1 VQTMSKQNTGYFRTS
16 SDLFKNDLFVREAE
30 LNRSVRGKRFLVVGG
45 AGTIGSAVANEIIKR
60 GPEVVHIV
68 DISENNLVET
78 VRYLRSSG
86 SFDSELLTFAID
98 VGGKE
103 FEALIEHAPSYDYIL
118 NLSALKHVRSEK
130 DPYTLNRLLDV
141 NIFNAARLAKI
152 ASEQQATK
160 YFCVSTD
167 KAANP
172 ANAMGASKRL
182 MELFLLRE
190 SERID
195 ISFARFANVAYSD
208 GSLPH
213 GFTKRFDNGQPIS
226 APKDIRRYFISSEE
240 AGQLCL
246 LSTLLGENLDI
257 FFPKLT
263 ETLHEATF
271 KDMAIDFLEGKGFE
285 AFECASEEEA
295 RKRCTE
301 LIAQKKWP
309 CYFFE
314 SDTSGEKAFEEF
326 YTPNEEVVLN
336 KFEGVGIVRL
346 SRNIDLERLDAFE
359 ASLSDWRESGSWD
372 RDALIEI
379 LKKAVPEFEHVE
391 KGKNLDQRM

>member
-1 VQTMSKQNTGYFRTS
+1 MNSLKKLFAVDLEKQGAYIDRA
-16 SDLFKNDLFVREAE
+16 VA
-30 LNRSVRGKRFLVVGG
+30 GKRFLVVGG
-45 AGTIGSAVANEIIKR
+45 AGTIGSAVAKEIIKR
-60 GPEVVHIV
+60 APAVLHVV
-68 DISENNLVET
+68 DISENNLVEA
-78 VRYLRSSG
+78 VRHIRSTS
-86 SFDSELLTFAID
+86 SFDAELLTFAID

-103 FEALIEHAPSYDYIL
+103 FDALVNHMPPYDFIL

-130 DPYTLNRLLDV
+130 DPYTLNRLIDV
-141 NIFNAARLAKI
+141 NILNAAKLARI
-152 ASEQQATK
+152 AAEQDATK

-195 ISFARFANVAYSD
+195 ISFTRFANVAYSD
-208 GSLPH
+208 GSLPY
-213 GFTKRFDNGQPIS
+213 GFTKRFENAQPIS
-226 APKDIRRYFISSEE
+226 APKDMRRYFISSEE

-246 LSTLLGENLDI
+246 LSTLLGDNLDI

-271 KDMAIDFLEGKGFE
+271 KDMATDFLKGKGFE
-285 AFECASEEEA
+285 PVECATEEEA
-295 RKRCTE
+295 RGRCSE
-301 LIAQKKWP
+301 LIPQKKWP

-314 SDTSGEKAFEEF
+314 SDTSGEKGFEEF
-326 YTPNEEVVLN
+326 YTSNEEVVLN
-336 KFEGVGIVRL
+336 KFEGVGIVKL
-346 SRNIDLERLDAFE
+346 SRNIDLELLDAFE
-359 ASLSDWRESGSWD
+359 TSLSDWRESGSWD

-379 LKKAVPEFEHVE
+379 LKKAVPEFKHVE

>member
-1 VQTMSKQNTGYFRTS
+1 MNTVLSHLLRS
-16 SDLFKNDLFVREAE
+16 SLLDDELENNAE
-30 LNRSVRGKRFLVVGG
+30 TIVELIAGKRFLVVGG
-45 AGTIGSAVANEIIKR
+45 AGTIGSAVVNEIVKR
-60 GPEVVHIV
+60 SPAVVHIV
-68 DISENNLVET
+68 DISENNLVEA
-78 VRYLRSSG
+78 VRNIRSST
-86 SFDSELLTFAID
+86 SFQNELLTFAID

-103 FEALIEHAPSYDYIL
+103 FDALIDHMPAYDYIL

-130 DPYTLNRLLDV
+130 DPFTLNRLIDV
-141 NIFNAARLAKI
+141 NIFNASKLAQI
-152 ASEQQATK
+152 ASHQNASK

-190 SERID
+190 SEGID

-213 GFTKRFDNGQPIS
+213 GFTKRFDSAQPIS
-226 APKDIRRYFISSEE
+226 APQDIRRYFISSEE

-246 LSTLLGENLDI
+246 LSTLLGDNLDI

-263 ETLHEATF
+263 ENLHEATF

-314 SDTSGEKAFEEF
+314 SDTSGEKGFEEF
-326 YTPNEEVVLN
+326 FTSDEEVLLN
-336 KFEGVGIVRL
+336 KFDGVGIVKL
-346 SRNIDLERLDAFE
+346 SQNIDLQRLDAFE
-359 ASLSDWRESGSWD
+359 ADLSEWRKSGSWD
-372 RDALIEI
+372 RQALIQI
-379 LKKAVPEFEHVE
+379 LKDAVPEFQHVE
-391 KGKNLDQRM
+391 KGKNLDQKM

>member
-1 VQTMSKQNTGYFRTS
+1 MVNLDVNRINKS
-16 SDLFKNDLFVREAE
+16 SDLFESDLYAA
-30 LNRSVRGKRFLVVGG
+30 RSLISQLVANKRFLIVGG
-45 AGTIGSAVANEIIKR
+45 AGTIGTAVTNEIIKR
-60 GPEVVHIV
+60 DPAAVHIV
-68 DISENNLVET
+68 DISENNLVEA
-78 VRYLRSSG
+78 VRYIRSSS
-86 SFDSELLTFAID
+86 SFDAELLTFAID

-103 FEALIEHAPSYDYIL
+103 FDALIDHMPPYDYIL

-130 DPYTLNRLLDV
+130 DPFTLNRLIDV
-141 NIFNAARLAKI
+141 NIFNASKLAQI
-152 ASEQQATK
+152 ASKQKVSK

-182 MELFLLRE
+182 MELFLLKE

-213 GFTKRFDNGQPIS
+213 GFTKRFDNAQPIS

-271 KDMAIDFLEGKGFE
+271 KDMAIDFLKGKGFE
-285 AFECASEEEA
+285 PFECATEEEA
-295 RKRCTE
+295 RGRCSE
-301 LIAQKKWP
+301 LIPQKKWP

-314 SDTSGEKAFEEF
+314 SDTSGEKSFEEF
-326 YTPNEEVVLN
+326 YTANEEVVLN
-336 KFEGVGIVRL
+336 KFEGVGIVKL

-359 ASLSDWRESGSWD
+359 TSLSDWRQSGLWD
-372 RDALIEI
+372 RDTLIEI
-379 LKKAVPEFEHVE
+379 LKKAVPEFQHVE

>member
-1 VQTMSKQNTGYFRTS
+1 M
-16 SDLFKNDLFVREAE
+16 
-30 LNRSVRGKRFLVVGG
+30 RSEIDESVFGRRFLIVGG
-45 AGTIGSAVANEIIKR
+45 AGTIGSAVANEIIR
-60 GPEVVHIV
+60 RDPAALHIV
-68 DISENNLVET
+68 DISENNLVEA
-78 VRYLRSSG
+78 VRYIRSST
-86 SFDSELLTFAID
+86 SFENELLTFAID
-98 VGGKE
+98 AGSKE
-103 FEALIEHAPSYDYIL
+103 FDALIDYMPAYDYIL

-130 DPYTLNRLLDV
+130 DPYTLNRLIDV
-141 NIFNAARLAKI
+141 NVFNATKLARI
-152 ASEQQATK
+152 ASEQRAKK

-190 SERID
+190 SDRVD

-213 GFTKRFDNGQPIS
+213 GFTKRFESAQPIS
-226 APKDIRRYFISSEE
+226 APQDIRRYFISSAE

-246 LSTLLGENLDI
+246 LSTLLGDNLDI

-271 KDMAIDFLEGKGFE
+271 KDMAIDFLESKGFE
-285 AFECASEEEA
+285 AFECTSEEEA

-314 SDTSGEKAFEEF
+314 SDTSGEKSFEEF
-326 YTPNEEVVLN
+326 YTSNEEVVLN
-336 KFEGVGIVRL
+336 KFEGVGIVKL

-359 ASLSDWRESGSWD
+359 ASLSDWRESRSWD
-372 RDALIEI
+372 RDTLIEI
-379 LKKAVPEFEHVE
+379 LKKAVPEFQHVE

>member
-1 VQTMSKQNTGYFRTS
+1 MKTALSNLLRSNLLDGDLENNAKQI
-16 SDLFKNDLFVREAE
+16 LE
-30 LNRSVRGKRFLVVGG
+30 LISGKRFLVVGG
-45 AGTIGSAVANEIIKR
+45 AGTIGSAVVNEIIKR
-60 GPEVVHIV
+60 DPAAVHIV

-86 SFDSELLTFAID
+86 SFKSELLSFAID

-103 FEALIEHAPSYDYIL
+103 FDAFINTIEPYDYIL
-118 NLSALKHVRSEK
+118 NLSALKHVRSER

-141 NIFNAARLAKI
+141 NIFNATKLARI
-152 ASEQQATK
+152 AVDQMATK

-213 GFTKRFDNGQPIS
+213 GFTKRFYNEQPIS
-226 APKDIRRYFISSEE
+226 APRDIRRYFISSEE

-246 LSTLLGENLDI
+246 LSTLLGDNLDI

-271 KDMAIDFLEGKGFE
+271 KDMAIDFLNSKGFE

-295 RKRCTE
+295 RRRCPE
-301 LIAQKKWP
+301 LISQKKWP
-309 CYFFE
+309 CYFFD
-314 SDTSGEKAFEEF
+314 SDTSGEKGFEEF
-326 YTPNEEVVLN
+326 FTSNEEVVLN
-336 KFEGVGIVRL
+336 KFDGVGIVKL
-346 SRNIDLERLDAFE
+346 SRNIDLKRLDDFE
-359 ASLSDWRESGSWD
+359 SNISDWRESGSWD
-372 RDALIEI
+372 RQALIEI
-379 LKKAVPEFEHVE
+379 LKKAVPEFQHVE

>member
-1 VQTMSKQNTGYFRTS
+1 MKYQYGNANNRLLS
-16 SDLFKNDLFVREAE
+16 LFSNDLEFNKTLIKENIAD
-30 LNRSVRGKRFLVVGG
+30 KRFLIVGG

-60 GPEVVHIV
+60 GPKALHIV
-68 DISENNLVET
+68 DISENNLVEV
-78 VRYLRSSG
+78 VRYIRSVST
-86 SFDSELLTFAID
+86 FDAELLTFAID

-103 FEALIEHAPSYDYIL
+103 FDALINHMPEYDYIL

-130 DPYTLNRLLDV
+130 DPYTLNRLIDV
-141 NIFNAARLAKI
+141 NIFNASKLALI
-152 ASEQQATK
+152 AAEQKATK

-182 MELFLLRE
+182 MELFLIKE
-190 SERID
+190 SKKID

-213 GFTKRFDNGQPIS
+213 GFKKRFDSAQPIA
-226 APKDIRRYFISSEE
+226 APQDIRRYFISSEE

-246 LSTLLGENLDI
+246 LSTLLGDNLDI

-263 ETLHEATF
+263 ETLHLATF
-271 KDMAIDFLEGKGFE
+271 KEMAIDFLEGKGFE
-285 AFECASEEEA
+285 AFECATEEEA
-295 RKRCTE
+295 RGRCAE

-314 SDTSGEKAFEEF
+314 SDTSGEKGFEEF
-326 YTPNEEVVLN
+326 FTSSEEVMLDN
-336 KFEGVGIVRL
+336 FDGVGIVKL
-346 SRNIDLERLDAFE
+346 SQSIDLQRLDAFE
-359 ASLSDWRESGSWD
+359 VDLSEWRASGSWD
-372 RDALIEI
+372 QQALIGI
-379 LKKAVPEFEHVE
+379 LKNAVPEFQHIE

>member
-1 VQTMSKQNTGYFRTS
+1 MSESNFLGLRNSSNVFALDMESHKGALQTSI
-16 SDLFKNDLFVREAE
+16 V
-30 LNRSVRGKRFLVVGG
+30 GKRFLIVGG
-45 AGTIGSAVANEIIKR
+45 AGTIGSAVANEIIMR
-60 GPEVVHIV
+60 GPEAVHIV

-78 VRYLRSSG
+78 VRYIRSST
-86 SFDSELLTFAID
+86 SFQNELLTFAID

-103 FEALIEHAPSYDYIL
+103 FDALMEHMPAYDYIL

-130 DPYTLNRLLDV
+130 DPFTLNRLIDV
-141 NIFNAARLAKI
+141 NIFNALKLARI
-152 ASEQQATK
+152 AAEQGAAK

-190 SERID
+190 SKKID

-213 GFTKRFDNGQPIS
+213 GFKRRFENAQPIS
-226 APKDIRRYFISSEE
+226 APQDIRRYFISAPE
-240 AGQLCL
+240 AGKLCL
-246 LSTLLGENLDI
+246 LSTLMGENLDI

-295 RKRCTE
+295 LERCTE
-301 LIAQKKWP
+301 LIDQKKWP

-314 SDTSGEKAFEEF
+314 SDTSGEKGFEEF
-326 YTPNEEVVLN
+326 FTSNEEVVLN
-336 KFEGVGIVRL
+336 KFDGVGIVKL
-346 SRNIDLERLDAFE
+346 SQNIDLQRLDAFE
-359 ASLSDWRESGSWD
+359 ANLSEWRESGSWD
-372 RDALIEI
+372 RQALIQI
-379 LKKAVPEFEHVE
+379 LKDAVPEFQHVE

>member
-1 VQTMSKQNTGYFRTS
+1 MNEPFSSLLRSNLFDGDIEKNTEQI
-16 SDLFKNDLFVREAE
+16 SDYI
-30 LNRSVRGKRFLVVGG
+30 SGKRILVVGG

-60 GPEVVHIV
+60 APSVVHIV

-78 VRYLRSSG
+78 VRYIRSS
-86 SFDSELLTFAID
+86 STFDAELLTFAID

-103 FEALIEHAPSYDYIL
+103 FDALIDYMPAYDYIL

-130 DPYTLNRLLDV
+130 DPFTLNRLLDV
-141 NIFNAARLAKI
+141 NIFNAAKLARI
-152 ASEQQATK
+152 ASEQEATK

-182 MELFLLRE
+182 MELFLLKE
-190 SERID
+190 SKKID

-213 GFTKRFDNGQPIS
+213 GFTKRFDNAQPIS
-226 APKDIRRYFISSEE
+226 APSDIRRYFISSEE

-246 LSTLLGENLDI
+246 LSTLLGDNLDI

-271 KDMAIDFLEGKGFE
+271 KNMAIDFLEGKGFE
-285 AFECASEEEA
+285 AFECETEEEA
-295 RKRCTE
+295 RGRCAE

-314 SDTSGEKAFEEF
+314 SDTSGEKGFEEF
-326 YTPNEEVVLN
+326 FTSNEEVVLN
-336 KFEGVGIVRL
+336 KFDGVGIVKL
-346 SRNIDLERLDAFE
+346 SQNIDLQRLDAFE
-359 ASLSDWRESGSWD
+359 ANLSEWRASGSWD
-372 RDALIEI
+372 QQALIEI
-379 LKKAVPEFEHVE
+379 IKNAVPEFQHVE

>member
-1 VQTMSKQNTGYFRTS
+1 MKTSNLINYRNQYGLFDDDIDRMRTS
-16 SDLFKNDLFVREAE
+16 LSA
-30 LNRSVRGKRFLVVGG
+30 SVAGRRFLIVGG
-45 AGTIGSAVANEIIKR
+45 AGTIGSAVANEIMKR
-60 GPEVVHIV
+60 GPAAVHIV
-68 DISENNLVET
+68 DISENNLVEA
-78 VRYLRSSG
+78 VRYLRSSNY
-86 SFDSELLTFAID
+86 FETELLTFAID

-103 FEALIEHAPSYDYIL
+103 FDALIDYMPSYDYIL

-130 DPYTLNRLLDV
+130 DPFTLNRLINV
-141 NIFNAARLAKI
+141 NIFNAAKLAHI
-152 ASEQQATK
+152 ASQQETTK

-213 GFTKRFDNGQPIS
+213 GFTKRFDNAQPIA
-226 APKDIRRYFISSEE
+226 APQDIRRYFISPEE

-246 LSTLLGENLDI
+246 LSTLLGNNLDI

-314 SDTSGEKAFEEF
+314 SDTSGEKGFEEF
-326 YTPNEEVVLN
+326 FTSHEEVIMN
-336 KFEGVGIVRL
+336 KFDGVGIVKL
-346 SRNIDLERLDAFE
+346 NRNIDLQRLDAFE
-359 ASLSDWRESGSWD
+359 ASLSEWRISGSWD
-372 RDALIEI
+372 QQALIEI
-379 LKKAVPEFEHVE
+379 LKNAVPEFQHVE

>member
-1 VQTMSKQNTGYFRTS
+1 MRNGSKSLFHIDLES
-16 SDLFKNDLFVREAE
+16 SLDALQQR
-30 LNRSVRGKRFLVVGG
+30 VRGKRFLIVGG
-45 AGTIGSAVANEIIKR
+45 AGTIGLAVTNEIVR
-60 GPEVVHIV
+60 LCPEVVHIV
-68 DISENNLVET
+68 DISENNLVEA
-78 VRYLRSSG
+78 VRYIRSSS
-86 SFDSELLTFAID
+86 SFDGELLTFAID

-103 FEALIEHAPSYDYIL
+103 FDALMDDMPAYDYIL

-130 DPYTLNRLLDV
+130 DSYTLNRLIDV
-141 NIFNAARLAKI
+141 NVFNAAKLGRI
-152 ASEQQATK
+152 AAEQGATK

-190 SERID
+190 SEKID

-213 GFTKRFDNGQPIS
+213 GFAKRFDNAQPIS

-271 KDMAIDFLEGKGFE
+271 KDMAIDFLDGKGFE

-309 CYFFE
+309 CYFFD
-314 SDTSGEKAFEEF
+314 SDTSGEKGFEEF
-326 YTPNEEVVLN
+326 FTSNEEVVLN
-336 KFEGVGIVRL
+336 KFDGVGIVKL
-346 SRNIDLERLDAFE
+346 SQNIDLQRLDAFE
-359 ASLSDWRESGSWD
+359 ANLAKWRKSGSWD
-372 RDALIEI
+372 RQALIQI
-379 LKKAVPEFEHVE
+379 LKDAVPEFQHVE

>member
-1 VQTMSKQNTGYFRTS
+1 MNKHNGNHESNS
-16 SDLFKNDLFVREAE
+16 SDIFRQDLKKECEA
-30 LNRSVRGKRFLVVGG
+30 LTQGVSGQRFLVVGG
-45 AGTIGSAVANEIIKR
+45 AGTIGSAVANEIVKR

-86 SFDSELLTFAID
+86 SFDCELLTFAID

-103 FEALIEHAPSYDYIL
+103 FEAFIEHAPSYDYIL

-130 DPYTLNRLLDV
+130 DPYTLNRLIDV
-141 NIFNAARLAKI
+141 NVFNATKLARI
-152 ASEQQATK
+152 ASEQRAKK

-190 SERID
+190 SDRVD

-213 GFTKRFDNGQPIS
+213 GFTKRFESAQPIS
-226 APKDIRRYFISSEE
+226 APQDIRRYFISSAE

-246 LSTLLGENLDI
+246 LSTLLGDNLDI

-263 ETLHEATF
+263 ETLHESTF

-295 RKRCTE
+295 RERCTE

-314 SDTSGEKAFEEF
+314 SDTSGEKGFEEF
-326 YTPNEEVVLN
+326 FTSNEEVVLN
-336 KFEGVGIVRL
+336 KFDGVGIVKL
-346 SRNIDLERLDAFE
+346 SQNIDLQCLDAFE
-359 ASLSDWRESGSWD
+359 ANLSEWRKSGSWD
-372 RDALIEI
+372 RQALIQI
-379 LKKAVPEFEHVE
+379 LKDAVPEFQHVE

>member
-1 VQTMSKQNTGYFRTS
+1 MMKNWPIKRDAVSSSLFT
-16 SDLFKNDLFVREAE
+16 SDLKTFGDLLCSRVER
-30 LNRSVRGKRFLVVGG
+30 KRFLIVGG

-60 GPEVVHIV
+60 GPEAVHIV

-78 VRYLRSSG
+78 VRYLRSSNALK
-86 SFDSELLTFAID
+86 SELLTFAID
-98 VGGKE
+98 AGGKE
-103 FEALIEHAPSYDYIL
+103 FDALIKHMPAYDFIL

-130 DPYTLNRLLDV
+130 DPYTLNRLIDV
-141 NIFNAARLAKI
+141 NIFNAAKLARI
-152 ASEQQATK
+152 VAEQNATK

-213 GFTKRFDNGQPIS
+213 GFTKRFDNAQPIS

-246 LSTLLGENLDI
+246 LSTLLGDNLDI

-263 ETLHEATF
+263 ENLHESTF
-271 KDMAIDFLEGKGFE
+271 KDMAIDFLECKGFE
-285 AFECASEEEA
+285 AFECASEDEA
-295 RKRCTE
+295 RKRSTE

-314 SDTSGEKAFEEF
+314 SDTSGEKGFEEF
-326 YTPNEEVVLN
+326 FTSDEEVIMN
-336 KFEGVGIVRL
+336 KFDGVGIVKL
-346 SRNIDLERLDAFE
+346 NRNIDLQRLDSFE
-359 ASLSDWRESGSWD
+359 ASLSEWRKSGSWD
-372 RDALIEI
+372 QQALIEI
-379 LKKAVPEFEHVE
+379 LKNAVPEFQHVE

>member
-1 VQTMSKQNTGYFRTS
+1 MIKA
-16 SDLFKNDLFVREAE
+16 DLDRKKF
-30 LNRSVRGKRFLVVGG
+30 NRSSNLFRVDLEKQRTHMDRAVAEKRFLILGG
-45 AGTIGSAVANEIIKR
+45 AGTIGSAVSNEIIKR
-60 GPEVVHIV
+60 DPKSVHIV

-78 VRYLRSSG
+78 VRYIRSSS
-86 SFDSELLTFAID
+86 SFDCELLTFAID

-103 FEALIEHAPSYDYIL
+103 FDALIDHMPAYDYIL

-130 DPYTLNRLLDV
+130 DPFTLNRLIDV
-141 NIFNAARLAKI
+141 NIFNAAKLAQI
-152 ASEQQATK
+152 ASQQKASK

-190 SERID
+190 SKNID

-213 GFTKRFDNGQPIS
+213 GFTRRFENIQPIS
-226 APKDIRRYFISSEE
+226 APRDIRRYFISSAE

-246 LSTLLGENLDI
+246 LSLLLGDNLEI

-271 KDMAIDFLEGKGFE
+271 RDMAIDFLEDKGFE
-285 AFECASEEEA
+285 AFECATEEEA
-295 RKRCTE
+295 RGRCTE

-314 SDTSGEKAFEEF
+314 SDTSGEKGFEEF
-326 YTPNEEVVLN
+326 FTSDEEVIMD
-336 KFEGVGIVRL
+336 KFDGVGIVKL
-346 SRNIDLERLDAFE
+346 NQNVDLKSLDVFE
-359 ASLSDWRESGSWD
+359 ANISEWRKSGLWD
-372 RDALIEI
+372 QKTLIEI
-379 LKKAVPEFEHVE
+379 FKKAVPEFQHVE

>member
-1 VQTMSKQNTGYFRTS
+1 MVNLDVDRIKKS
-16 SDLFKNDLFVREAE
+16 SDLFASDLYAE
-30 LNRSVRGKRFLVVGG
+30 RSLISQLVANKRFLIVGG
-45 AGTIGSAVANEIIKR
+45 AGTIGSAVTNEIIKR
-60 GPEVVHIV
+60 DPAAVHIV
-68 DISENNLVET
+68 DISENNLVEA
-78 VRYLRSSG
+78 VRYIRSSS
-86 SFDSELLTFAID
+86 SFDAELLTFAID

-103 FEALIEHAPSYDYIL
+103 FDALIDHMPPYDYIL

-130 DPYTLNRLLDV
+130 DPYTLNRLIDV
-141 NIFNAARLAKI
+141 NIFNAAKLGRI
-152 ASEQQATK
+152 AAEQDTTK

-213 GFTKRFDNGQPIS
+213 GFAKRFDNAQPIS
-226 APKDIRRYFISSEE
+226 SPKDIRRYFISPEE

-295 RKRCTE
+295 RERCTE

-314 SDTSGEKAFEEF
+314 SDTSGEKGFEEF
-326 YTPNEEVVLN
+326 FTSNEEVVLN
-336 KFEGVGIVRL
+336 KFDGVGIVKL
-346 SRNIDLERLDAFE
+346 SQNIDLQRLDAFE
-359 ASLSDWRESGSWD
+359 ANLSEWRESGSWD
-372 RDALIEI
+372 RQALIQI
-379 LKKAVPEFEHVE
+379 LKDAVPEFQHVE
-391 KGKNLDQRM
+391 KGKNLDHRM

>member
-1 VQTMSKQNTGYFRTS
+1 MPMRDFALNPYKKS
-16 SDLFKNDLFVREAE
+16 SDLFTSDLEQHNTR
-30 LNRSVRGKRFLVVGG
+30 LNTLVAGKRFLVVGG
-45 AGTIGSAVANEIIKR
+45 AGTIGSAVAKEIIQLN
-60 GPEVVHIV
+60 PEVVHVV

-78 VRYLRSSG
+78 VRQLRSSDA
-86 SFDSELLTFAID
+86 FDAELLTFAID

-103 FEALIEHAPSYDYIL
+103 FEALIDHMPPYDYIL

-130 DPYTLNRLLDV
+130 DPFTLNRLLDV
-141 NIFNAARLAKI
+141 NIFNAAKLAKI

-190 SERID
+190 SENID

-208 GSLPH
+208 GSLPY

-226 APKDIRRYFISSEE
+226 APRDIRRYFISSQE

-246 LSTLLGENLDI
+246 LSTVLGDNLDI

-263 ETLHEATF
+263 ETLHEASF
-271 KDMAIDFLEGKGFE
+271 KDMAIAFLEAKGFE
-285 AFECASEEEA
+285 AFECKTEEEA
-295 RKRCTE
+295 RKRCAE
-301 LIAQKKWP
+301 LISEKKWP
-309 CYFFE
+309 CYFFD
-314 SDTSGEKAFEEF
+314 SDTSGEKGFEEF
-326 YTPNEEVVLN
+326 FTSSEDVVLD
-336 KFEGVGIVRL
+336 KFEGVGIVKLNGNMNLRRL
-346 SRNIDLERLDAFE
+346 EDFETGLSKLRN
-359 ASLSDWRESGSWD
+359 SGEWNQKS
-372 RDALIEI
+372 LIEL
-379 LKKAVPEFEHVE
+379 LKNAVPEFQHVE
-391 KGKNLDQRM
+391 KGKDLDQKM

>member
-1 VQTMSKQNTGYFRTS
+1 MNEPNFLGLRNSSNVFGLDMERHKGALQTGI
-16 SDLFKNDLFVREAE
+16 A
-30 LNRSVRGKRFLVVGG
+30 GKRFLIVGG
-45 AGTIGSAVANEIIKR
+45 AGTIGSAVANEIIMR
-60 GPEVVHIV
+60 GPEAVHIV
-68 DISENNLVET
+68 DISESNLVET
-78 VRYLRSSG
+78 VRYIRSST
-86 SFDSELLTFAID
+86 SFQNELLTFAID

-103 FEALIEHAPSYDYIL
+103 FDALIDHMPAYDYIL

-130 DPYTLNRLLDV
+130 DPFTLNRLINV
-141 NIFNAARLAKI
+141 NIFNAAKLARI
-152 ASEQQATK
+152 ASKQEATK

-182 MELFLLRE
+182 MEIFLLRE
-190 SERID
+190 SEKID

-213 GFTKRFDNGQPIS
+213 GFTKRFDNAQPIS

-246 LSTLLGENLDI
+246 LSTLLGCNLDI

-271 KDMAIDFLEGKGFE
+271 KDMAIDFLRSKGFE
-285 AFECASEEEA
+285 PFECATEDEA
-295 RKRCTE
+295 RERCSE
-301 LIAQKKWP
+301 LIPQKKWP

-314 SDTSGEKAFEEF
+314 SDTSGEKGFEEF
-326 YTPNEEVVLN
+326 YTSNEEVVLN
-336 KFEGVGIVRL
+336 KFEGVGIVKL
-346 SRNIDLERLDAFE
+346 SRNIDLARLDAFE
-359 ASLSDWRESGSWD
+359 ASLSDWRESRSWD
-372 RDALIEI
+372 RDTLIEI

>member
-1 VQTMSKQNTGYFRTS
+1 MVNLDVDRIKKS
-16 SDLFKNDLFVREAE
+16 SDLFESDLYAE
-30 LNRSVRGKRFLVVGG
+30 RSLISQLVANKRFLIVGG
-45 AGTIGSAVANEIIKR
+45 AGTIGSAVTNEIIKR
-60 GPEVVHIV
+60 DPAAVHIV
-68 DISENNLVET
+68 DISENNLVEA
-78 VRYLRSSG
+78 VRYIRSSS
-86 SFDSELLTFAID
+86 SFDAELLTFAID
-98 VGGKE
+98 VGGNE
-103 FEALIEHAPSYDYIL
+103 FDALINRMPAYDYIL

-130 DPYTLNRLLDV
+130 DPYTLNRLIDV
-141 NIFNAARLAKI
+141 NIFNAVKLACI
-152 ASEQQATK
+152 AAEQSATK

-182 MELFLLRE
+182 MELFLLKE
-190 SERID
+190 STKID

-213 GFTKRFDNGQPIS
+213 GFTKRFDNAQPIS

-263 ETLHEATF
+263 ERVHEATF
-271 KDMAIDFLEGKGFE
+271 KDMAIDFLKGKGFE
-285 AFECASEEEA
+285 PFECATEEEA
-295 RKRCTE
+295 RGRCSE

>member
-1 VQTMSKQNTGYFRTS
+1 MASFDIDRINNS
-16 SDLFKNDLFVREAE
+16 SDLLKGDLDNQSSIIRQLVA
-30 LNRSVRGKRFLVVGG
+30 NKRFLIVGG
-45 AGTIGSAVANEIIKR
+45 AGTIGAAVTNEIIKR
-60 GPEVVHIV
+60 GPAAAHIV
-68 DISENNLVET
+68 DISENNLVEA
-78 VRYLRSSG
+78 VRYIRSSS
-86 SFDSELLTFAID
+86 SFDAELLTFAID

-103 FEALIEHAPSYDYIL
+103 FDALIDYMPAYDYIL

-130 DPYTLNRLLDV
+130 DPYTLNRLIDV
-141 NIFNAARLAKI
+141 NIFNAAKLARI
-152 ASEQQATK
+152 AAEQEATK

-190 SERID
+190 SKKID

-213 GFTKRFDNGQPIS
+213 GFTKRFDNSQPIS

-271 KDMAIDFLEGKGFE
+271 KEMAIAFLERKGFE
-285 AFECASEEEA
+285 PYECATEEEA
-295 RKRCTE
+295 RRRCAE
-301 LIAQKKWP
+301 LIPEKKWP

-314 SDTSGEKAFEEF
+314 SDTTGEKGFEEF
-326 YTPNEEVVLN
+326 FTSNEEVVLD
-336 KFEGVGIVRL
+336 KFEGVGIVKLNPNFDLRRL
-346 SRNIDLERLDAFE
+346 EDFE
-359 ASLSDWRESGSWD
+359 LGLSKWRESGTWD
-372 RDALIEI
+372 RDSLIELI
-379 LKKAVPEFEHVE
+379 KNAVPEFQHVE

>member
-1 VQTMSKQNTGYFRTS
+1 MSGNALVRNSRELTLLKD
-16 SDLFKNDLFVREAE
+16 DLGT
-30 LNRSVRGKRFLVVGG
+30 NRKRLVERIQGKRFLVIGG
-45 AGTIGSAVANEIIKR
+45 AGTIGSAVATEIIKR
-60 GPEVVHIV
+60 GPEALHVV
-68 DISENNLVET
+68 DISENNLVEV
-78 VRYLRSSG
+78 VRYIRSSTF
-86 SFDSELLTFAID
+86 FDAEFLTFAID
-98 VGGKE
+98 VGSKE
-103 FEALIEHAPSYDYIL
+103 FDALIGHMPPYDYIL

-130 DPYTLNRLLDV
+130 DPYTLNRLIDV
-141 NIFNAARLAKI
+141 NIFNAAKLARI
-152 ASEQQATK
+152 AAEQDATK

-326 YTPNEEVVLN
+326 YTSNEEVVLN
-336 KFEGVGIVRL
+336 KFEGVGIVKL

-359 ASLSDWRESGSWD
+359 TSLSDWRVSGSWD

-379 LKKAVPEFEHVE
+379 LKKAVPEFQHVE

>member
-1 VQTMSKQNTGYFRTS
+1 MSKKNTVYLKNSRN
-16 SDLFKNDLFVREAE
+16 LFKNDLSRREVQ
-30 LNRSVRGKRFLVVGG
+30 LNRRIRGKRFLVVGG
-45 AGTIGSAVANEIIKR
+45 AGTIGSAVVNEIINR
-60 GPEVVHIV
+60 GPEAVHIV

-78 VRYLRSSG
+78 VRHIRSSG
-86 SFDSELLTFAID
+86 SFDADLFTFAID
-98 VGGKE
+98 VGGQE
-103 FEALIEHAPSYDYIL
+103 FDALINYMPAYDYIL

-130 DPYTLNRLLDV
+130 DPYTLNRLIDV
-141 NIFNAARLAKI
+141 NIFNAVKLARI
-152 ASEQQATK
+152 AAEQSATK

-182 MELFLLRE
+182 MELFLLKE
-190 SERID
+190 STKID

-213 GFTKRFDNGQPIS
+213 GFSKRFDNAQAIS

-271 KDMAIDFLEGKGFE
+271 KDMAIDFLKGKGFE
-285 AFECASEEEA
+285 PFECATEEEA
-295 RKRCTE
+295 RGRCSE

-336 KFEGVGIVRL
+336 KFEGVGIVEL

>member
-1 VQTMSKQNTGYFRTS
+1 MPTNMRNGSKSLFHIDLES
-16 SDLFKNDLFVREAE
+16 SLDALQQR
-30 LNRSVRGKRFLVVGG
+30 VRGKRFLIVGG
-45 AGTIGSAVANEIIKR
+45 AGTIGLAVTNEIVR
-60 GPEVVHIV
+60 LCPEVVHIV
-68 DISENNLVET
+68 DISENNLVEA
-78 VRYLRSSG
+78 VRYIRSSS
-86 SFDSELLTFAID
+86 SFDGELLTFAID

-103 FEALIEHAPSYDYIL
+103 FDALMDDMPAYDYIL

-130 DPYTLNRLLDV
+130 DSYTLNRLIDV
-141 NIFNAARLAKI
+141 NVFNAAKLGRI
-152 ASEQQATK
+152 AAEQGATK

-190 SERID
+190 SEKID

-213 GFTKRFDNGQPIS
+213 GFAKRFDNAQPIS

-271 KDMAIDFLEGKGFE
+271 KDMAIDFLDGKGFE

-309 CYFFE
+309 CYFFD
-314 SDTSGEKAFEEF
+314 SDTSGEKGFEEF
-326 YTPNEEVVLN
+326 FTSNEEVVLN
-336 KFEGVGIVRL
+336 KFDGVGIVKL
-346 SRNIDLERLDAFE
+346 SQNIDLQRLDAFE
-359 ASLSDWRESGSWD
+359 ANLAKWRKSGSWD
-372 RDALIEI
+372 RQALIQI
-379 LKKAVPEFEHVE
+379 LKDAVPEFQHVE

>member
-1 VQTMSKQNTGYFRTS
+1 MPTNMRNGSKSLFHIDLES
-16 SDLFKNDLFVREAE
+16 SLDALQQR
-30 LNRSVRGKRFLVVGG
+30 VRGKRFLIVGG
-45 AGTIGSAVANEIIKR
+45 AGTIGLAVTNEIVR
-60 GPEVVHIV
+60 LCPEVVHIV
-68 DISENNLVET
+68 DISENNLVEA
-78 VRYLRSSG
+78 VRYIRSSS
-86 SFDSELLTFAID
+86 SFDGELLTFAID

-103 FEALIEHAPSYDYIL
+103 FDALMDDMPAYDYIL

-130 DPYTLNRLLDV
+130 DSYTLNRLIDV
-141 NIFNAARLAKI
+141 NVFNAAKLGRI
-152 ASEQQATK
+152 AAEQGATK

-213 GFTKRFDNGQPIS
+213 GFAKRFDNAQPIS

-271 KDMAIDFLEGKGFE
+271 KDMAIDFLDGKGFE

-309 CYFFE
+309 CYFFD
-314 SDTSGEKAFEEF
+314 SDTSGEKGFEEF
-326 YTPNEEVVLN
+326 FTSNEEVVLN
-336 KFEGVGIVRL
+336 KFDGVGIVKL
-346 SRNIDLERLDAFE
+346 SQNIDLQRLDAFE
-359 ASLSDWRESGSWD
+359 ANLAKWRKSGSWD
-372 RDALIEI
+372 RQALIQI
-379 LKKAVPEFEHVE
+379 LKDAVPEFQHVE